1 MLVSEFLE
9 ASAARF
15 PEKDIIRQAAGR
27 LESFKVPKFVEFSR
41 DLPRSSH
48 GKVSKKELG

>member
-27 LESFKVPKFVEFSR
+27 LESFKVPKFVEFR
-41 DLPRSSH
+41 KEQPGSSH
-48 GKVSKKELG
+48 GKVSKMELG